1 MTKDLSYLIGIII
14 TILIGTFLYFTL
26 CSDCRL
32 AKAQEEIPHEETD
45 AGKKFDPTSFPF
57 AIEHEDFSF
66 KSPNNFN
73 FAHSSGNFELPVS
86 LNVNTGIKQLKAYL
100 LEHPDKSIDITGL
113 YHSSEENTTA
123 WPNLGLARA
132 NMVKNYFVG
141 LGIPSAQ
148 TNTVGKLVEEM
159 VPSENI
165 LLGPVNYALVDTT
178 DNSDDLEELYKKITD
193 DPLVLY
199 FEKGEATLT
208 LTTTQRAKVAD
219 IAKYLDKREGATCT
233 VEGHTDNT
241 GERASNINL
250 GQERANFVKAFLVR
264 NGIPE
269 ARVATIS
276 KGPDDPMASNTTE
289 EGRRKNRRTVVTLN

>member
-1 MTKDLSYLIGIII
+1 MTKDLSYLVGIII

-32 AKAQEEIPHEETD
+32 ASVQEALPQEETVV
-45 AGKKFDPTSFPF
+45 GKNPDPTSFPF

-86 LNVNTGIKQLKAYL
+86 LEVNTGIERLKAYL
-100 LEHPDKSIDITGL
+100 LENPDKSIDITGL
-113 YHSSEENTTA
+113 YLSAEENTTA

-141 LGIPSAQ
+141 SGIPSAQ
-148 TNTVGKLVEEM
+148 TNTSGKLVEEI

-165 LLGPVNYALVDTT
+165 LLGPVNYTLVDTT
-178 DNSDDLEELYKKITD
+178 DNSEDLQELYKKITD

-199 FEKGEATLT
+199 FETGEAALT
-208 LTTTQRAKVAD
+208 LTSTQRAKVPD
-219 IAKYLDKREGATCT
+219 IAKYLDKMEGAACT
-233 VEGHTDNT
+233 VEGHTDTT
-241 GERASNINL
+241 GESASNVIL
-250 GQERANFVKAFLVR
+250 GQERADFIKAFLVR

-269 ARVATIS
+269 AKVTSIS
-276 KGPDDPMASNTTE
+276 KGSDDPIASNTTE